1 VNERFRLLPWLP
13 RPPKE
18 FRSIVR
24 QLGLG
29 PSLDYALL
37 RKLAATELDVTQ
49 LGQLGKV
56 IARHHDEI
64 ARDGTFL
71 PIRLG
76 LLGSHTLEFVEA
88 ALHATALRHGL
99 LLSLTRAPYGQFA
112 QAVFDSG
119 STLIPGTLDVIL
131 LALDSR
137 ALGIER
143 PQLNDEA
150 ALAAVDAAISQIV
163 SLRNGIRDRLG
174 AVVAFQTLPLPADSL
189 FGAFDARMPGSPRS
203 MADAFNRRLSE
214 VLLSGDMIVDIAF
227 AAASVGL
234 VHWHD
239 PRAWHGA
246 KLPCA
251 LEAVPLYAD
260 HVCRVLGAFR
270 GKTRKCLVL
279 DLDNTL
285 WGGVIGDDGLEGIVL
300 GNGSGTGEAYAALQT
315 VALDLRGRG
324 IILAVCSKNDEA
336 NALLPFRRHNEM
348 VLKEEHIACFVAN
361 WTDKAANLR
370 EIATMLNIGTDS
382 LVFLDDN
389 PAERAIVRMELPEV
403 AVPEVGEDPAEYP
416 GLFTRAGYFEA
427 LSFSNEDRL
436 RADLYRANADR
447 LKLQSSVTNLTDY
460 LASLEMTMYASP
472 FDVVGRTRI
481 TQLINKS
488 NQFNLTSRRY
498 SEAQIEGAE
507 KDPKKFTLQ
516 VRLSDKFGDNGIVSV
531 IIFDKECEKWSCDT
545 WLMSCRV
552 LGRRVEEAVLAV
564 VAKAARAE
572 GAATLQGRYIP
583 SKKNGLVVEHFAK
596 LNFDCIASSD
606 DGTTDWQLEL
616 AQYEAP
622 MLPITIE
629 CSDKKTGR

>member
-1 VNERFRLLPWLP
+1 MNERFSLLPWLP

-18 FRSIVR
+18 FRSVVR
-24 QLGLG
+24 QLAAG
-29 PSLDYALL
+29 PSPNRALL
-37 RKLAATELDVTQ
+37 RSLAATEMDVTQ
-49 LGQLGKV
+49 LGQLGKA
-56 IARHHDEI
+56 IAGHRDEI
-64 ARDGTFL
+64 AQDGTFL

-76 LLGSHTLEFVEA
+76 LLGSHTLDFIEG

-112 QAVFDSG
+112 QAIFDSG
-119 STLIPGTLDVIL
+119 FGLIPGTLDVVL
-131 LALDSR
+131 LALDAR
-137 ALGIER
+137 ALGIYR

-150 ALAAVDAAISQIV
+150 AVAAVDAAISQVV

-174 AVVAFQTLPLPADSL
+174 AVAAFQTLPLPADPL

-214 VLLSGDMIVDIAF
+214 VLLSGDIIVDLAF

-234 VHWHD
+234 ARWHD
-239 PRAWHGA
+239 SRAWHGA

-251 LEAVPLYAD
+251 LEVVPLYAD

-300 GNGSGTGEAYAALQT
+300 GNGSGTGEAFAALQT
-315 VALDLRGRG
+315 LALDLRARG

-336 NALLPFRRHNEM
+336 NAILPFRKHNEM

-370 EIATMLNIGTDS
+370 DIAGILNIGTDS

-403 AVPEVGEDPAEYP
+403 AVPEVGEDPAEFP
-416 GLFTRAGYFEA
+416 GLLMRAGYFEA
-427 LSFSNEDRL
+427 LSFSSEDRL

-447 LKLQSSVTNLTDY
+447 LKLQSSVTNLTEY
-460 LASLEMTMYASP
+460 LTSLEMTMYVSP
-472 FDVVGRTRI
+472 FDAPGRPRI

-498 SEAQIEGAE
+498 SEAQIEAAE

-516 VRLSDKFGDNGIVSV
+516 VRLVDKFGDNGIISV
-531 IIFDKECEKWSCDT
+531 IIFDKEREKWSCDT

-572 GAATLQGRYIP
+572 GATALRGRYIP
-583 SKKNGLVVEHFAK
+583 TKKNDLVIDHFAK
-596 LNFDCIASSD
+596 LNFEPISSSD
-606 DGTTDWQLEL
+606 NGTTDWQLEL
-616 AQYEAP
+616 AHYETP
-622 MLPITIE
+622 VLPVTIE
-629 CSDKKTGR
+629 WLDQEKCR

>member
-1 VNERFRLLPWLP
+1 MNERFSLLPWLP

-18 FRSIVR
+18 FRSVIR
-24 QLGLG
+24 QLAAG
-29 PSLDYALL
+29 PSLDRALL
-37 RKLAATELDVTQ
+37 RNLAATEMDVTQ
-49 LGQLGKV
+49 LGRLGKV
-56 IARHHDEI
+56 IAAHHEEI
-64 ARDGTFL
+64 AHDGSFL

-76 LLGSHTLEFVEA
+76 LLGSHTLDFIED
-88 ALHATALRHGL
+88 ALLATALRHGL

-112 QAVFDSG
+112 QAIFDSSSG
-119 STLIPGTLDVIL
+119 LIPGILDVVL
-131 LALDSR
+131 LALDAR
-137 ALGIER
+137 ALGIHQ
-143 PQLNDEA
+143 PQFTSEGA
-150 ALAAVDAAISQIV
+150 VAAVDGAISQIV
-163 SLRNGIRDRLG
+163 TLRNGIRDRLG
-174 AVVAFQTLPLPADSL
+174 AVAAFQTLPLPADPL

-214 VLLSGDMIVDIAF
+214 VLLSGDMIVDVAF

-234 VHWHD
+234 VRWHD

-246 KLPCA
+246 KLPFA
-251 LEAVPLYAD
+251 LDMTPLYAD

-300 GNGSGTGEAYAALQT
+300 GNGSGAGEAFAALQT
-315 VALDLRGRG
+315 LALDLRARG
-324 IILAVCSKNDEA
+324 IILAICSKNDEA
-336 NALLPFRRHNEM
+336 NAILPFREHNEM

-370 EIATMLNIGTDS
+370 DIARILNIGTDS

-389 PAERAIVRMELPEV
+389 PAERAIVRTELPEV

-416 GLFTRAGYFEA
+416 GLLMRAGYFEA

-447 LKLQSSVTNLTDY
+447 LQFQKSVTNLAEY
-460 LASLEMTMYASP
+460 LASLEMTMHVAP
-472 FDVVGRTRI
+472 FDAIGRTRV

-498 SEAQIEGAE
+498 SEAQIEAAE
-507 KDPKKFTLQ
+507 KDPEKFTLQ
-516 VRLSDKFGDNGIVSV
+516 VRLVDKFGDNGIISV
-531 IIFDKECEKWSCDT
+531 IIFDKEDETWSCDT

-564 VAKAARAE
+564 VVKAARAE
-572 GAATLQGRYIP
+572 GAKALRGRYIP
-583 SKKNGLVVEHFAK
+583 TKKNGLVVDHFAK
-596 LNFDCIASSD
+596 LNFECISKKD

-616 AQYEAP
+616 ARYEIP
-622 MLPITIE
+622 VLPITIE
-629 CSDKKTGR
+629 WRDKGKC